1 MTLSQTMAVEKPAM
15 VKLKIQRGVGNDPT
29 TVRYDS
35 FEVPREEGMVV
46 LNAIH
51 YIQANIDPSLSARWN
66 CKAGRCGS
74 CSAEINGRPK
84 LMCKTRVDS
93 IEGEITVEPMKA
105 FPRLRDLVTNV
116 EENWK
121 VAAMIPPFTPKTPN
135 SRDWR
140 FYQEDVD
147 RSREFRKCIE
157 CFLCQDVCHVIR
169 EHEAEYIGPRWV
181 VKAASLDMHPM
192 DKLNRS
198 KFMKDSGGLGYCNIT
213 KCCQE
218 ICPEHI
224 IITDD
229 AIIPEKERVVDVSYD
244 PILWIYKHLP
254 RSQAQFETQSKKI
267 LKYVFWAVLLS
278 PVILVPLYYLFL
290 AIFHLHG

>member
-1 MTLSQTMAVEKPAM
+1 MTRPAT
-15 VKLKIQRGVGNDPT
+15 VKLRVMRGVGDDPA

-51 YIQANIDPSLSARWN
+51 YIQANLDPSLSARWN

-84 LMCKTRVDS
+84 LMCKTPVDS
-93 IEGEITVEPMKA
+93 IDGEITVEPMKA
-105 FPRLRDLVTNV
+105 FPRLRDLVTDV
-116 EENWK
+116 GENWK
-121 VAAMIPPFTPKTPN
+121 VAALIPPFTPKGG
-135 SRDWR
+135 SSKEWR
-140 FYQEDVD
+140 FFQQDVD

-169 EHEAEYIGPRWV
+169 EHEADYIGPRWV

-192 DKLNRS
+192 DSLNRS
-198 KFMKDSGGLGYCNIT
+198 KFMKDVGGLGYCNIT

-224 IITDD
+224 VITDD
-229 AIIPEKERVVDVSYD
+229 AIIPEKERVVDRLYD
-244 PILWIYKHLP
+244 PILWVYRHIP
-254 RSQAQFETQSKKI
+254 RNQTELEKDVKMLLGVA
-267 LKYVFWAVLLS
+267 FWVALLA
-278 PVILVPLYYLFL
+278 PVVLVPLVYLVL
-290 AIFHLHG
+290 ALLR

>member
-1 MTLSQTMAVEKPAM
+1 MSQELQTMSKPST
-15 VKLKIQRGVGNDPT
+15 VKLKVKRGTPGDPST
-29 TVRYDS
+29 ARYDS

-51 YIQANIDPSLSARWN
+51 YVQANIDPSLSARWN

-74 CSAEINGRPK
+74 CSAEINGRPR
-84 LMCKTRVDS
+84 LMCKTSVDS

-105 FPRLRDLVTNV
+105 FPLLRDLVTDV
-116 EENWK
+116 TENWK
-121 VAAMIPPFTPKTPN
+121 VAAMIPAFKPK
-135 SRDWR
+135 SGSSKDWR
-140 FYQEDVD
+140 FYQRDVD

-192 DKLNRS
+192 DSLNRS
-198 KFMKDSGGLGYCNIT
+198 KFMKDVGGLGYCNIT

-224 IITDD
+224 VITDD
-229 AIIPEKERVVDVSYD
+229 AIIPEKERVVDTHYD
-244 PILWIYKHLP
+244 PLIWLYRHIP
-254 RSQAQFETQSKKI
+254 RSQAQLESETKKV
-267 LKYVFWAVLLS
+267 LKIVFWVALVA
-278 PVILVPLYYLFL
+278 PVIIVPLYYLFRS
-290 AIFHLHG
+290 IFG

>member
-1 MTLSQTMAVEKPAM
+1 MQETAVSSEKT
-15 VKLKIQRGVGNDPT
+15 VRLKVQRGIGTDPST
-29 TVRYDS
+29 TRYDL

-51 YIQANIDPSLSARWN
+51 YVQAHLDPSLSARWN

-74 CSAEINGRPK
+74 CSAEINGKPR

-105 FPRLRDLVTNV
+105 FPRLRDLATDVS
-116 EENWK
+116 ENWK
-121 VAAMIPPFTPKTPN
+121 IAAMIPPFTPKKGA

-140 FYQEDVD
+140 FYQQDVD
-147 RSREFRKCIE
+147 RSREFRRCIE

-169 EHEAEYIGPRWV
+169 EHEANYVGPRWV

-192 DKLNRS
+192 DSLNRS
-198 KFMKDSGGLGYCNIT
+198 NFMKDAGGLGYCNIT

-224 IITDD
+224 VITDD
-229 AIIPEKERVVDVSYD
+229 AIIPEKERVVDRVYD
-244 PILWIYKHLP
+244 PILWLYRHIP
-254 RSQAQFETQSKKI
+254 RSQAQFETESKKV
-267 LKYVFWAVLLS
+267 LRAVFWVAILA
-278 PVILVPLYYLFL
+278 PVIIVPAYYLLKSLGL
-290 AIFHLHG
+290 AP